1 MSIRRLFPV
10 ILISFVAILA
20 VAATP
25 DPDMWWHLRTGE
37 YIAQHGLPRA
47 DVFSFTMP
55 GAPWLTH
62 EWLSE
67 VLMWTVYRAAG
78 FDGLGLCFAAVV
90 VAAFCLLY
98 LACDGR
104 PYVASLV
111 VSLAAL
117 VAYSSVGIRPQMF
130 NLLFFAAF
138 VLTIE
143 RFRDNSAAARAA
155 AGTASMRWL
164 WLLPVMTVAWANLH
178 SGFMLGVALL
188 LCHACGDGLQLWLG
202 RPEPRALDRR
212 GIVSLLL
219 TAACCMVA
227 ALANPRGLE
236 LFAYS
241 FETLGARYVAK
252 GWVIEWA
259 SPSFHD
265 VTAWPFAGMLA
276 LGAVSWAFSPK
287 RAAVADVLLF
297 VGTAAAGLYSA
308 RHMALFAIAAAPIV
322 CRSLVHCVEGTSFH
336 AELTGATPEPATT
349 PLRRALYATVAA
361 GMIVLAVV
369 HGHYNLRAF
378 DRATGAK
385 FPVAAV
391 DFIEREGMAGQ
402 RCYNHYGWG
411 GYLIWRGIP
420 VFVDGRAD
428 VYGDDFL
435 RTYVKAHF
443 TLEDWRQPLD
453 EYVVDFV
460 LIERDGRLRTL
471 LLATREWREVYRDHL
486 ASVLV
491 RVQAASATGLRRED
505 SSEVDSSAGS
515 TRDAG

>member
-10 ILISFVAILA
+10 ILICFVAILA

-25 DPDMWWHLRTGE
+25 DPDMWWHVRTGE
-37 YIAQHGLPRA
+37 YIAQNGLPRA

-67 VLMWTVYRAAG
+67 VLMWSVYRAAG

-90 VAAFCLLY
+90 VAAFWILY
-98 LACDGR
+98 LACEGR
-104 PYVASLV
+104 PYVACLV

-117 VAYSSVGIRPQMF
+117 VASVSVGIRPQMF
-130 NLLFFAAF
+130 NLLFLAAF
-138 VLTIE
+138 VHTIE
-143 RFRDNSAAARAA
+143 RFRDSSAAARAT
-155 AGTASMRWL
+155 AGTASLQCL
-164 WLLPVMTVAWANLH
+164 WLLPVLTVAWANLH

-188 LCHACGDGLQLWLG
+188 LCHACGDGLQMWLG

-219 TAACCMVA
+219 TAACCLVA

-236 LFAYS
+236 LLAYS

-265 VTAWPFAGMLA
+265 VTAWPFAGLLA
-276 LGAVSWAFSPK
+276 VGVVAWAFSPR

-336 AELTGATPEPATT
+336 AELTGATPERATT
-349 PLRRALYATVAA
+349 QLRRALYATVAA

-391 DFIEREGMAGQ
+391 DFIEREGMTGQ

-443 TLEDWRQPLD
+443 TQEDWRQPLD
-453 EYVVDFV
+453 EYAVDFV

-471 LLATREWREVYRDHL
+471 LLATREWREVYRDHV

-491 RVQAASATGLRRED
+491 RVS
-505 SSEVDSSAGS
+505 
-515 TRDAG
+515 

>member
-10 ILISFVAILA
+10 ILVTFVAILA

-37 YIAQHGLPRA
+37 YIVQNGLPRA
-47 DVFSFTMP
+47 DVFSFTVP

-90 VAAFCLLY
+90 VAAFCILYFACEGRPY
-98 LACDGR
+98 LAC
-104 PYVASLV
+104 LV

-117 VAYSSVGIRPQMF
+117 VASVCVGIRPQIF

-143 RFRDNSAAARAA
+143 RFRDRSAAARAA
-155 AGTASMRWL
+155 AEPASMRWL
-164 WLLPVMTVAWANLH
+164 WLLPVLTVAWANLH

-188 LCHACGDGLQLWLG
+188 VCHACGDGLQLWLG
-202 RPEPRALDRR
+202 RPDQRALDRR

-219 TAACCMVA
+219 TAACCLVA
-227 ALANPRGLE
+227 ALANPRGIE
-236 LFAYS
+236 LLPYS

-276 LGAVSWAFSPK
+276 LGVVAWAFSPK
-287 RAAVADVLLF
+287 RAAVTDVLLF

-308 RHMALFAIAAAPIV
+308 RHMSLFAIAAAPII
-322 CRSLVHCVEGTSFH
+322 CRSLVHGVEGSSFH
-336 AELTGATPEPATT
+336 SELTGATPEPATT
-349 PLRRALYATVAA
+349 PLRSALYATVAA

-369 HGHYNLRAF
+369 HGQYNLRAF
-378 DRATGAK
+378 ARNTGAK

-391 DFIEREGMAGQ
+391 DFIEREGMTGQ

-411 GYLIWRGIP
+411 GYLIWRGIQ

-428 VYGDDFL
+428 VYGDEFL

-443 TLEDWRQPLD
+443 TQEDWRQPLD
-453 EYVVDFV
+453 EYGVDYV

-491 RVQAASATGLRRED
+491 RVT
-505 SSEVDSSAGS
+505 
-515 TRDAG
+515 